1 MAFRP
6 LSQYDTTVMKI
17 NGTVSVLDGLKL
29 EAAGTLI
36 RATAGSAIT
45 GFAGADGVA
54 GDFIAIY
61 HGGEWEGDAA
71 AGVNFA
77 PGEKVSAAD
86 HLTLRKTATDKY
98 AGRVIK
104 TDPASAGK
112 VKFWHVSELFTD
124 AAAI

>member
-6 LSQYDTTVMKI
+6 LSQFQTTVIKI
-17 NGTVSVLDGLKL
+17 NGTVSEHDALKL
-29 EAAGTLI
+29 EAAGTAI
-36 RATAGSAIT
+36 RATAGSAIL
-45 GFAGADGVA
+45 GFAGEDGVA
-54 GDFIAIY
+54 GDFILLRFA
-61 HGGEWEGDAA
+61 GEWEGDAA
-71 AGVNFA
+71 SGVNFA

-104 TDPASAGK
+104 TDPASGGK

-124 AAAI
+124 VAAI